1 MPQAGRD
8 APKKRRYPI
17 FVTLSL
23 WVECLPSGLHSI
35 LAKATNIGY
44 LFFAKLKVLSSLTK
58 TEIKRPPIY
67 KKCALE
73 QALNADEH

>member
-1 MPQAGRD
+1 
-8 APKKRRYPI
+8 PI
-17 FVTLSL
+17 FVILLLRVGCS
-23 WVECLPSGLHSI
+23 PPGLHSI

>member
-1 MPQAGRD
+1 M
-8 APKKRRYPI
+8 KKQISYICDSIAEGGMFTSGFTFNPRYK
-17 FVTLSL
+17 V
-23 WVECLPSGLHSI
+23 
-35 LAKATNIGY
+35 ANIGY